1 MTDTVSIV
9 GGSPGSVNPA
19 PAPLPIDLS
28 AAIVATNEA
37 ASAAVAAAEATE
49 ADRLQT
55 GEDRVAAGNSA
66 GEALTQAGLAD
77 AARTAAE
84 TARDTAQKWATQT
97 DAEVVTGQGY
107 GAKKYAADAAMVKGQ
122 IDASI
127 ASLNASGVVQSP
139 FLLDGFPPAAIA
151 SFPKGLF
158 ALNGVIVPISSLLSF
173 SSAAKFTHGPDG
185 SYVLNAANSP
195 AYSWLNGRRQLL
207 IEPAAATNYWQKSED
222 IASGCSLTN
231 CTIVVTANA
240 LYGQLALATITQTNP
255 NTATSVYS
263 AALNG
268 LVNGDVATVTVALLA
283 VGSKTSAKPAIYGST
298 SGWGVNA
305 DTVGEIL
312 SGPGALV
319 QAVGGLWN
327 VTGLSPTVP
336 TLVRLTRTF
345 RTNESAPAAVYLQSS
360 LSGAAGDQIKMG
372 RPQLERGYGS
382 SYIICPGVTP
392 TTRAADIVTAA
403 SGLLAL
409 LAASNATLAM
419 RGGLA
424 DKTDCGNLLGV
435 ASGTG
440 NASIAAALSGKYV
453 SLYDATNTH
462 MLSTAAVASVQTF
475 GLATSYTSGT
485 RKLAL
490 NGGAVASDLYS
501 QFDANV
507 TGIKLGNGTSGAR
520 NLYIDEIVVWPLFGS
535 DAGVQSQ
542 ARVYS

>member
-1 MTDTVSIV
+1 
-9 GGSPGSVNPA
+9 
-19 PAPLPIDLS
+19 
-28 AAIVATNEA
+28 
-37 ASAAVAAAEATE
+37 
-49 ADRLQT
+49 
-55 GEDRVAAGNSA
+55 
-66 GEALTQAGLAD
+66 
-77 AARTAAE
+77 
-84 TARDTAQKWATQT
+84 
-97 DAEVVTGQGY
+97 
-107 GAKKYAADAAMVKGQ
+107 MVKGQ

-222 IASGCSLTN
+222 IASGCSLT
-231 CTIVVTANA
+231 
-240 LYGQLALATITQTNP
+240 YGQLALATITQTNP
-255 NTATSVYS
+255 NTATAVYS
-263 AALNG
+263 AALSG

-283 VGSKTSAKPAIYGST
+283 VGSKTSAMPAIYGTT

-345 RTNESAPAAVYLQSS
+345 RTNESAPGAVYLQSA

-424 DKTDCGNLLGV
+424 DKTDWGNLLGV

-453 SLYDATNTH
+453 SLYNATNTH